1 MVCLQGSSHPDKVL
15 LYSGTVGSSQ
25 WLLGVGTRAI
35 VWYEVYYPYMSEF
48 LKMDI
53 FFFVTTV
60 AVVVLAFFAAF
71 VLWRL
76 QRVLK
81 NIEYIS
87 QQVASESDIVRQDL
101 AEMRDDIRRGKGQ
114 LKSLFGFL
122 KKTTQRGSKKS

>member
-1 MVCLQGSSHPDKVL
+1 MD
-15 LYSGTVGSSQ
+15 
-25 WLLGVGTRAI
+25 
-35 VWYEVYYPYMSEF
+35 EF

-60 AVVVLAFFAAF
+60 AVVVLAFFAAY

-81 NIEYIS
+81 NIEHVS
-87 QQVASESDIVRQDL
+87 EQVAIESDIVRQDI
-101 AEMRDDIRRGKGQ
+101 AEMRSDIRHGEGR

-122 KKTTQRGSKKS
+122 AKTEKRTKKKS

>member
-1 MVCLQGSSHPDKVL
+1 MD
-15 LYSGTVGSSQ
+15 
-25 WLLGVGTRAI
+25 
-35 VWYEVYYPYMSEF
+35 EF

-76 QRVLK
+76 ERVLK
-81 NIEYIS
+81 NIEHIS
-87 QQVASESDIVRQDL
+87 EQVALESDNVRQDL
-101 AEMRDDIRRGKGQ
+101 AEMRDDIRRGKGR

-122 KKTTQRGSKKS
+122 EKSTKRTSKKS